1 MFYWANL
8 LIYNL
13 VLADHNGNEDA
24 HKTTPATFPF
34 HPASLAAAFNL
45 RPPSTTLSLPTHFT
59 PTMAQAAQAQAQAAQ
74 QLAVTSAA
82 SSAVLSAAGTA
93 LNLSSSS
100 RPTSA
105 GVDSESANTENNN
118 SRTRSPSTASRES
131 YKYETDRHSSASPSK
146 EGKSNKF
153 FQIVYLRGQFI
164 QRWCISRS

>member
-1 MFYWANL
+1 

-13 VLADHNGNEDA
+13 VQADHNGNKDA

-45 RPPSTTLSLPTHFT
+45 RPSPTTLSLPTHFT
-59 PTMAQAAQAQAQAAQ
+59 PTMAQAAQAAQAQAAQ

-105 GVDSESANTENNN
+105 GVDSESANTENYN

-146 EGKSNKF
+146 EGKSN
-153 FQIVYLRGQFI
+153 RFI
-164 QRWCISRS
+164 QTVYMRGPVISRSCISRP